1 MTINFCCS
9 FDQGVNA
16 FESWFDFGK
25 EKMFI
30 DSLGCVFSLFLQD
43 QF

>member
-9 FDQGVNA
+9 FDQGVSA

-25 EKMFI
+25 EKMLI
-30 DSLGCVFSLFLQD
+30 DSLGLCFFIVPQD